1 MAVAVSVGP
10 LAFVLPFSPE
20 NLLDSVLERKV
31 SEAQFFFPKR
41 KRELPFPA
49 RRKEAREQE
58 PRLSGVEDLN
68 GGDPAKLGR
77 RPFKPQ
83 TVLLRESRAVGPDDI
98 RRRRTELRRPSGR
111 ASKNGYS

>member
-1 MAVAVSVGP
+1 MAVTVSVGP
-10 LAFVLPFSPE
+10 LALFSPSLRRIFWIPFWRE
-20 NLLDSVLERKV
+20 KV

-41 KRELPFPA
+41 ERELPFPA

-77 RPFKPQ
+77 RPFEPQ
-83 TVLLRESRAVGPDDI
+83 TVLLRESRAVGRDDI
-98 RRRRTELRRPSGR
+98 RRRRTELRNPSER

>member
-1 MAVAVSVGP
+1 M
-10 LAFVLPFSPE
+10 FWIPFWRE
-20 NLLDSVLERKV
+20 KV

-41 KRELPFPA
+41 ERELPFPA

-77 RPFKPQ
+77 RPFKVRQ
-83 TVLLRESRAVGPDDI
+83 AK
-98 RRRRTELRRPSGR
+98 LRRS
-111 ASKNGYS
+111 S

>member
-1 MAVAVSVGP
+1 MAVTVSVGP
-10 LAFVLPFSPE
+10 LALFLPFSPGIFWIPFWRE
-20 NLLDSVLERKV
+20 KV

-68 GGDPAKLGR
+68 V
-77 RPFKPQ
+77 Q
-83 TVLLRESRAVGPDDI
+83 VI
-98 RRRRTELRRPSGR
+98 RS
-111 ASKNGYS
+111 YS